1 MAGKSIRAALL
12 AASLIASMTVSAQAQ
27 TSVAD
32 IDRIQSDALLIKAQ
46 TERAKAQ
53 KELAELQGIS
63 PADAGGGLPVV
74 RGIFGANGKRYVSF
88 LYPTGGVAEAQAGG
102 TIPGDYTVRSF
113 DATGVVLSKGK
124 RTYRIPFSMQAPTLP
139 PSQPMGAN
147 PYSPISG
154 GPITTVPPMR

>member
-1 MAGKSIRAALL
+1 MRRFAHQSTNRACEGTEGAGRAA
-12 AASLIASMTVSAQAQ
+12 
-27 TSVAD
+27 
-32 IDRIQSDALLIKAQ
+32 
-46 TERAKAQ
+46 
-53 KELAELQGIS
+53 GYF
-63 PADAGGGLPVV
+63 AGRRRGGLPVV

-124 RTYRIPFSMQAPTLP
+124 RTYRIPFSMQAPTVP
-139 PSQPMGAN
+139 PSQPMGAT

>member
-1 MAGKSIRAALL
+1 MAGKFIRAALL
-12 AASLIASMTVSAQAQ
+12 AASLIASTSALAQ

-32 IDRIQSDALLIKAQ
+32 IDRIQSDALRIKAE

-124 RTYRIPFSMQAPTLP
+124 RTYRIPFSMQAPTVP
-139 PSQPMGAN
+139 PSQPMGGI